1 MVLSGAVDL
10 IPGLDIVAK
19 VDVENATIVV
29 EINGE
34 VVYDSED

>member
-1 MVLSGAVDL
+1 MIISGGINIV
-10 IPGLDIVAK
+10 PELDIVAK
-19 VDVENATIVV
+19 VDVENESIVV

>member
-10 IPGLDIVAK
+10 IPDLDIVAK
-19 VDVENATIVV
+19 VDVENETIVV

>member
-1 MVLSGAVDL
+1 MVLSGAVN
-10 IPGLDIVAK
+10 IVPGLDIVAK
-19 VDVENATIVV
+19 VDVENETIVV

>member
-10 IPGLDIVAK
+10 LPGLDIVAK
-19 VDVENATIVV
+19 VDVENETIVV

-34 VVYDSED
+34 VVYNSED

>member
-1 MVLSGAVDL
+1 MVLSGAVN
-10 IPGLDIVAK
+10 IVPQLDIVAK
-19 VDVENATIVV
+19 VDVENETIVV